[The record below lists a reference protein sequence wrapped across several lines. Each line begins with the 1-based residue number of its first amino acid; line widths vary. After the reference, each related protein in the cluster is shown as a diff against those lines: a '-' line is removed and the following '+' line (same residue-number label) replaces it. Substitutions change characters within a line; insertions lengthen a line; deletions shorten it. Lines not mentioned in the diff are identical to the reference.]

1 MSDLFEGFEFEHIA
15 AEEPLCEKK
24 KGMIKDDIAIIGMS
38 VKVNGADSLDE
49 FWDLMAS
56 GEDCIREVSTR
67 RKKDIEEY
75 IDYIGGDKQSIVYK
89 EGSYLSE
96 IDKFDPKFFRM
107 TPKEAALS
115 NPRQRIF
122 LEKAWEAIEN
132 AGYAGERIE
141 GSKTGVFVGYIADY
155 EGYHYKQCIQ
165 GTEGTSAMSIPG
177 NLASILPSRISYL
190 LDLRGPSMLI
200 DTACSS
206 SLVAIHM
213 ACESLMMG
221 NCDMALAG
229 SIRLDLMP
237 FQVEEK
243 IGIESSTGKTKPF
256 DESSDGTGFG
266 EGVGVVMLKPLSKA
280 IDDGDNIYAT
290 ILGSAI
296 NQDGAS
302 AGITAP
308 NLFAQ
313 RDVLI
318 DAWEN
323 AGINPEEISFI
334 ETHGTGTKI
343 GDPIE
348 IDAITKAFQ
357 SFTNKKQF
365 CAISSVKSNIGHLLE
380 AAGII
385 GLIRTVLSM
394 QHKKITPTLHFN
406 KPNQEISFEESP
418 VYLNNRLIPWEVES
432 ARIAGISSF
441 GFSGTN
447 CHMILQEPP
456 VLSRV
461 SDKDKDLEL
470 LVFSAKTPTALIRL
484 IQKYHRYVSEN
495 DRVKLKDMC
504 YTAAVGRKHY
514 SYRIAILA
522 STMDQLRERLMLLSN
537 NPEAEIE
544 IDGVYRSG
552 FINKTIN
559 NENNSLMSIR
569 EQLRTNRMEAMK
581 SLALQYVEGM
591 RIAWN
596 EIYDCTQCRTLA
608 LPTYPFERIR
618 CWYEIKEAERSK
630 DQESYKNNPKA
641 DEKRIT
647 LKGKKEGEL
656 YTQDEELLAS
666 VIGKVLGYEEIN
678 VNKSFYEMG
687 CDSIAFAK
695 IKVQLQEQDVAVE
708 MEHFFE
714 NSTIAK
720 LALVIADSEK
730 TIPDKKQL
738 TRVDDKA
745 YYQVSP
751 GQRKM
756 YILQSMNKMS
766 CAYNVNSVFEIKGTL
781 DKDRFRDAFLSLIER
796 HEILR
801 TVFEIHEGELV
812 QRILPFDKE
821 LLDFSEIYLEQ
832 NRDLKDAILE
842 LIRPFELDQAPLF
855 RVMLITDN
863 SKKTYFMLDSHH
875 IICDIS
881 SFYIFTNELGRL
893 YRGEILENP
902 KFQYRD
908 YTYWILERQ
917 ASDIYNRQRQYWLNE
932 FKTVPH
938 PLMLPTDYS
947 YHEKNDLRGSSYCF
961 NIELDLKNKLQSLSY
976 ASNTTLHMLLL
987 SVVSL
992 LMSKLS
998 GQEDITIGCPIAC
1011 RNQSDLHEILGIM
1024 MNTIVI
1030 RTQPIPDL
1038 SFKQYLQEVR
1048 KKVLQAYDNQEYQF
1062 EELVEEL
1069 NIEHDSGRNPL
1080 FNVMFVLQNPPNLNM
1095 EDIRFEEYIYDR
1107 NYSLFDLSFVA
1118 SLLEDR
1124 IQFSLTYNDNLFDLD
1139 SIMIMVERYMALL
1152 TAITENIECK
1162 LKDIHFFTSDE
1173 MNNYYS
1179 CQSAVTQ
1186 IDDDFDF

>member
-1 MSDLFEGFEFEHIA
+1 
-15 AEEPLCEKK
+15 
-24 KGMIKDDIAIIGMS
+24 
-38 VKVNGADSLDE
+38 
-49 FWDLMAS
+49 
-56 GEDCIREVSTR
+56 
-67 RKKDIEEY
+67 
-75 IDYIGGDKQSIVYK
+75 
-89 EGSYLSE
+89 
-96 IDKFDPKFFRM
+96 
-107 TPKEAALS
+107 
-115 NPRQRIF
+115 
-122 LEKAWEAIEN
+122 
-132 AGYAGERIE
+132 
-141 GSKTGVFVGYIADY
+141 
-155 EGYHYKQCIQ
+155 
-165 GTEGTSAMSIPG
+165 MSIPG
-177 NLASILPSRISYL
+177 NLVSILPSRISYL

-522 STMDQLRERLMLLSN
+522 STMDQLRNVLC
-537 NPEAEIE
+537 
-544 IDGVYRSG
+544 
-552 FINKTIN
+552 F
-559 NENNSLMSIR
+559 
-569 EQLRTNRMEAMK
+569 
-581 SLALQYVEGM
+581 LA
-591 RIAWN
+591 I
-596 EIYDCTQCRTLA
+596 I
-608 LPTYPFERIR
+608 
-618 CWYEIKEAERSK
+618 
-630 DQESYKNNPKA
+630 
-641 DEKRIT
+641 
-647 LKGKKEGEL
+647 LK
-656 YTQDEELLAS
+656 
-666 VIGKVLGYEEIN
+666 
-678 VNKSFYEMG
+678 
-687 CDSIAFAK
+687 
-695 IKVQLQEQDVAVE
+695 
-708 MEHFFE
+708 
-714 NSTIAK
+714 
-720 LALVIADSEK
+720 
-730 TIPDKKQL
+730 
-738 TRVDDKA
+738 
-745 YYQVSP
+745 
-751 GQRKM
+751 QR
-756 YILQSMNKMS
+756 
-766 CAYNVNSVFEIKGTL
+766 
-781 DKDRFRDAFLSLIER
+781 
-796 HEILR
+796 
-801 TVFEIHEGELV
+801 
-812 QRILPFDKE
+812 
-821 LLDFSEIYLEQ
+821 
-832 NRDLKDAILE
+832 
-842 LIRPFELDQAPLF
+842 
-855 RVMLITDN
+855 
-863 SKKTYFMLDSHH
+863 
-875 IICDIS
+875 
-881 SFYIFTNELGRL
+881 
-893 YRGEILENP
+893 
-902 KFQYRD
+902 
-908 YTYWILERQ
+908 
-917 ASDIYNRQRQYWLNE
+917 
-932 FKTVPH
+932 
-938 PLMLPTDYS
+938 
-947 YHEKNDLRGSSYCF
+947 
-961 NIELDLKNKLQSLSY
+961 
-976 ASNTTLHMLLL
+976 
-987 SVVSL
+987 
-992 LMSKLS
+992 
-998 GQEDITIGCPIAC
+998 
-1011 RNQSDLHEILGIM
+1011 
-1024 MNTIVI
+1024 
-1030 RTQPIPDL
+1030 
-1038 SFKQYLQEVR
+1038 
-1048 KKVLQAYDNQEYQF
+1048 
-1062 EELVEEL
+1062 
-1069 NIEHDSGRNPL
+1069 
-1080 FNVMFVLQNPPNLNM
+1080 
-1095 EDIRFEEYIYDR
+1095 
-1107 NYSLFDLSFVA
+1107 
-1118 SLLEDR
+1118 
-1124 IQFSLTYNDNLFDLD
+1124 
-1139 SIMIMVERYMALL
+1139 
-1152 TAITENIECK
+1152 
-1162 LKDIHFFTSDE
+1162 
-1173 MNNYYS
+1173 
-1179 CQSAVTQ
+1179 
-1186 IDDDFDF
+1186 